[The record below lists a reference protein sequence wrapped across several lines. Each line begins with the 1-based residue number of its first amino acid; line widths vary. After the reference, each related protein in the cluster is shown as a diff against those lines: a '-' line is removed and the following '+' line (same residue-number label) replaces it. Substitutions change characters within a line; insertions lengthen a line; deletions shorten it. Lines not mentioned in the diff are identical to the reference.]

1 MVAEQAARRA
11 RAEVPRPAVEVV
23 ARKAL
28 AESVDRKVPAEVLR
42 PAAEVEVSRV
52 LAEPVDRRAVAARA
66 DTPHHLAA

>member
-1 MVAEQAARRA
+1 MLRLEAA
-11 RAEVPRPAVEVV
+11 VVV

-28 AESVDRKVPAEVLR
+28 AEPVDRRVRAEVLR